1 MTGGHKL
8 GRLSLGFR
16 LGHPPILTNL
26 VLPSECSRTSFFI
39 SQSGEVLLQ
48 ETQFALKKYILPS
61 KMVRT
66 CHQKVTVRYLVPPVP
81 PLENQFTHLPSLYMM
96 VCLTILKHVILI
108 HSKRFWTCR
117 ENEPYHLAST
127 LMLMACWFISLNV
140 HTAKHEFLFFHFWKD
155 NGTPNLT
162 SNFGTPQS
170 SSLAENKF
178 SVPLNNV
185 LLGQLDVM

>member
-1 MTGGHKL
+1 
-8 GRLSLGFR
+8 
-16 LGHPPILTNL
+16 
-26 VLPSECSRTSFFI
+26 
-39 SQSGEVLLQ
+39 
-48 ETQFALKKYILPS
+48 
-61 KMVRT
+61 
-66 CHQKVTVRYLVPPVP
+66 
-81 PLENQFTHLPSLYMM
+81 MM